1 MKYLYLTFGSLALA
15 LGIAG
20 IFLPLLPT
28 TPLLLLASWC
38 YCRSSPRLA
47 ARLLGHPA
55 AGPLVRNYRDGRG
68 IALAG
73 KLTSLALLWTTIP
86 ACIIFVAGA
95 AWLRLLLGA
104 VLAGVTWHIA
114 ALRTLPKEETVRY
127 IVRRG
132 EPGERIF
139 MLEAGG
145 RPAGSLR
152 IVRPAEFFVETDSSD
167 TVSREAAA
175 YIGYYCA
182 ARGLMR
188 AGLEVRG
195 AISLPVLE
203 ALGYRVS
210 PHGGGR
216 YSLHRATGR

>member
-1 MKYLYLTFGSLALA
+1 MKHLYLTLGSLALT

-55 AGPLVRNYRDGRG
+55 VGPLVRNYRDGRG

-73 KLTSLALLWTTIP
+73 KMMSLALLWTTIP
-86 ACIIFVAGA
+86 ACMIFIVGTT
-95 AWLRLLLGA
+95 WLRLLLGA

-127 IVRRG
+127 IARSGR
-132 EPGERIF
+132 PGERIF
-139 MLEAGG
+139 ALEAGG

-152 IVRPAEFFVETDSSD
+152 VVRPAAFFVETDSSD
-167 TVSREAAA
+167 AVSREAAA
-175 YIGYYCA
+175 YVGYYCA
-182 ARGLMR
+182 ARGLMQ
-188 AGLEVRG
+188 AELEVRG
-195 AISLPVLE
+195 AIHRATLE

-210 PHGGGR
+210 PHGYGR
-216 YSLHRATGR
+216 YSLRRTAGR